1 MSTIMSAKR
10 RRAGRMTISSSRSKE
25 KIALAVFS
33 LIVMFLAAGSPLSI
47 ISQSFADEG
56 AGMMRL
62 SAAGADTPLGTITIP
77 KDSVPVTVEKSM
89 RNRDDN
95 SPEAF
100 FISLPALW
108 GTVAEAN
115 FIDFSHA
122 EVYMANA
129 CHCGISDPKIV
140 QKRE

>member
-1 MSTIMSAKR
+1 
-10 RRAGRMTISSSRSKE
+10 MTISSSRSKE

-33 LIVMFLAAGSPLSI
+33 LIVMFLAAGSPLSFV
-47 ISQSFADEG
+47 SLGFADEG

-62 SAAGADTPLGTITIP
+62 SATGADTPLGTITIP

-89 RNRDDN
+89 RSRDDN

-100 FISLPALW
+100 FISLPVLLGA
-108 GTVAEAN
+108 VAESDFTN
-115 FIDFSHA
+115 FSHA
-122 EVYMANA
+122 DVYMANA
-129 CHCGISDPKIV
+129 CYCGISDPKIV

>member
-10 RRAGRMTISSSRSKE
+10 RGAGRMTISSSRSKE

-62 SAAGADTPLGTITIP
+62 SGADTPLGTITIP

-108 GTVAEAN
+108 GTAAEAN
-115 FIDFSHA
+115 FTDFSHA